1 MTGLS
6 ELAASAPLDALNALE
21 NGEKAILAGETEK
34 GIEIYQ
40 SILEIYPDNKVARE
54 RVRKLGVRPSI
65 KPPKL
70 SRKRSASPEKI
81 KSLMAVADSGNTLGA
96 LRGLNELIQQFP
108 RDSALYF
115 LIGNI
120 QRELGRISASVE
132 SYEISVDL
140 NPKYSDAHLNLG
152 RSYFELRDLEQSSIS
167 LEKAI
172 ELNRRNYLAFYYLG
186 VLKEEVRETDSAIE
200 NYLRS
205 LRIKPDHPES
215 NNNLGKILLDRQ
227 EFQRADKFFA
237 RAKASL

>member
-1 MTGLS
+1 M
-6 ELAASAPLDALNALE
+6 
-21 NGEKAILAGETEK
+21 
-34 GIEIYQ
+34 
-40 SILEIYPDNKVARE
+40 
-54 RVRKLGVRPSI
+54 
-65 KPPKL
+65 
-70 SRKRSASPEKI
+70 
-81 KSLMAVADSGNTLGA
+81 
-96 LRGLNELIQQFP
+96 
-108 RDSALYF
+108 YF

-167 LEKAI
+167 LAKAI

-215 NNNLGKILLDRQ
+215 NNNLGKIFLDRQ

-237 RAKASL
+237 RAKTSL